1 MDLGEKARSLRSL
14 AFNNL
19 NNYTLT
25 FCPSYKM
32 NQKYILVD
40 TMPELPVGSIMAW
53 VFKINR
59 SGNSSMKLLAGWM
72 RCDGSFITKVIFRY
86 LQVYLLFNNVLVEKF
101 TKSDE

>member
-1 MDLGEKARSLRSL
+1 M
-14 AFNNL
+14 NL
-19 NNYTLT
+19 V
-25 FCPSYKM
+25 KHIED

-59 SGNSSMKLLAGWM
+59 SGNSSMKLPAGWM

-86 LQVYLLFNNVLVEKF
+86 LQVYLLFNNPQVLVEKF